1 MAAADTWTAVGS
13 SLPCSGPGAFRRRMQ
28 PPQPRPVCDGP
39 AQLGW
44 PAGHGGLCAA
54 VCGWAA
60 FVSPLRLLPNSGF
73 SQVSEGSFPLLLS
86 LSPIFTSFPVFSS
99 SAFPLALCSFCSSL
113 APSSRRSPSAFR
125 ASRILSPPSAGISFP
140 PDSSPFGTAALRFRE
155 ACQHA
160 GTAQPLSGRALSV
173 SVPSARLR
181 RARCGGAGGRF
192 VRLCGQMAP
201 RPAACPRWRSASR
214 PPGTGPAEARASG
227 CAEQLAAAGRSG
239 CGGGGRPPR
248 RCRGS
253 GKWEGWLEA
262 RWTISEQEG
271 ERSRVCSC
279 FHFSVLAVITA
290 ALAGPAGGERICVLS
305 CMFKI

>member
-1 MAAADTWTAVGS
+1 MLSEGTASAPRGCGLRWEGGAGHRFCRAERHPELRPWLRLTRGRLWAAHCPAVALGPSAAACNHL
-13 SLPCSGPGAFRRRMQ
+13 SL
-28 PPQPRPVCDGP
+28 
-39 AQLGW
+39 
-44 PAGHGGLCAA
+44 GLCAM
-54 VCGWAA
+54 GRRSWGDLQGTAA

-73 SQVSEGSFPLLLS
+73 SQVPEGSFPLLLS

-113 APSSRRSPSAFR
+113 VPSSHRSPSAFR

-253 GKWEGWLEA
+253 GK
-262 RWTISEQEG
+262 
-271 ERSRVCSC
+271 
-279 FHFSVLAVITA
+279 
-290 ALAGPAGGERICVLS
+290 
-305 CMFKI
+305 